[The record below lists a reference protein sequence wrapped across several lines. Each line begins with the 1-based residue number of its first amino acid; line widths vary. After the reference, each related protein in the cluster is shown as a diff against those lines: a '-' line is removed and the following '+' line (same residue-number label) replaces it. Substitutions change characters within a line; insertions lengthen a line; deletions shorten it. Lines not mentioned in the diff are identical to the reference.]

1 MVTPRV
7 HEMSISIILYSMA
20 LMSYCGNKLLIS
32 MSNPTCMS
40 VLENIEK
47 NLLQRAHQNYIA
59 INKSAH
65 LTIFMLQKHLGMK
78 ISWKILQLIFIS
90 RCFCSMYYQGSTNC
104 AILPSRMGEHGVSL
118 ENMENMKRLKKSTR

>member
-1 MVTPRV
+1 MVTPRR

-47 NLLQRAHQNYIA
+47 KLTPKGSSKLYCNHQVSTSDY
-59 INKSAH
+59 
-65 LTIFMLQKHLGMK
+65 
-78 ISWKILQLIFIS
+78 LQLIFIS

-104 AILPSRMGEHGVSL
+104 AILPSRMGEHGVKWES
-118 ENMENMKRLKKSTR
+118 MEKMETINQTNKNTLLSKKKGCFE